1 MAGSLH
7 DQLLNM
13 GLANKTQAKKAKESK
28 RKQAKKK
35 KSGQNV
41 EDNSA
46 AIQAQVEQQR
56 QEKQARDRALNQQRE
71 EERLRRAALAEARQ
85 LLAQHAQPAPQEG
98 PLDYNFVH
106 NRIIKTL
113 HLDRTQ
119 HTQLSRGTLAIAL
132 LEKGYGLIADDIAAR
147 IEEKDP
153 SLVIRI
159 RPEPEADPDDP
170 YADYQIPDDLMW

>member
-1 MAGSLH
+1 MSGSLQ

-13 GLANKTQAKKAKESK
+13 GLANKSQAKKAKESK

-35 KSGQNV
+35 KGGQQV
-41 EDNSA
+41 EDSGA
-46 AIQAQVEQQR
+46 QIQADLERQR

-71 EERLRRAALAEARQ
+71 EEKSRRAALAEAKQ
-85 LLAQHAQPAPQEG
+85 LLAQHATPAPEEG

-113 HLDRTQ
+113 HLDRPQ
-119 HTQLSRGTLAIAL
+119 HTQLSRGTLAIAI

-147 IEEKDP
+147 IEATDP
-153 SLVIRI
+153 ALVIRI
-159 RPEPEADPDDP
+159 QPEPEPDPDDP
-170 YADYQIPDDLMW
+170 YAEYQIPDDLMW

>member
-1 MAGSLH
+1 MAGSLQ
-7 DQLLNM
+7 DQLLNI
-13 GLANKTQAKKAKESK
+13 GLANKSQAKKAKENK

-35 KSGQNV
+35 KSGQAV
-41 EDNSA
+41 EDSGVQ
-46 AIQAQVEQQR
+46 IQADLERQR
-56 QEKQARDRALNQQRE
+56 QEKQARDRELNQKRE
-71 EERLRRAALAEARQ
+71 EERARRAALAEAKQ
-85 LLAQHAQPAPQEG
+85 LLEQHATAVPEEG
-98 PLDYNFVH
+98 PMDYNFVH

-159 RPEPEADPDDP
+159 QPEPEADPDDP
-170 YADYQIPDDLMW
+170 YADYKIPDDLMW